1 MSISTTDP
9 VRQLIQ
15 KQSDTRANHEH
26 DCDLTDFEVS
36 IEGNSPP
43 PQKQYKIKPEA
54 EASEHGTVKELETRS
69 IVRKCGPVTNSP
81 RLPVPKGLS
90 QATPNVANPATIL
103 IQLPDALSSGLDI
116 KNGFLS
122 LYPKDQGKLA
132 SPINQTQNTVQ
143 SQARQKT
150 QGGAVLT
157 QRCRTVLTKSQE
169 IRNLRLQ
176 KNPKHDINYAELLSS
191 FTMYISTKCTVC
203 IGFFV
208 VVKNQ
213 VIKWDHIVGY
223 MTLENTETLFTSCIC
238 CHETTSYILC
248 TCNILKTF
256 SQNNSRLISIQSL
269 HGNEL
274 FHLQW
279 SDLSGKSQLL
289 PRDHLDVS
297 PWWNDTFYEENT
309 CALTE
314 TMDLVQTNLAKKTA
328 EILPSSSTHSAQ
340 YTYTGWD
347 WVFRG
352 CVFASMVTFTVT
364 LIQCC
369 YVRCALRS
377 LCKATHF
384 VPSLVPRLSVA
395 LKRLPLRYLCVV

>member
-1 MSISTTDP
+1 MLLQRKIKGVSA
-9 VRQLIQ
+9 Q
-15 KQSDTRANHEH
+15 KLVQW
-26 DCDLTDFEVS
+26 LTDINICDITTVNDRILPHQPKEVHGQPHFCEPKSETESSVLGNVPGQTRLYIDLKSLFTWAGEPFS
-36 IEGNSPP
+36 ICTQTCS
-43 PQKQYKIKPEA
+43 
-54 EASEHGTVKELETRS
+54 L
-69 IVRKCGPVTNSP
+69 
-81 RLPVPKGLS
+81 
-90 QATPNVANPATIL
+90 IL
-103 IQLPDALSSGLDI
+103 TS
-116 KNGFLS
+116 FTE
-122 LYPKDQGKLA
+122 DQ
-132 SPINQTQNTVQ
+132 P
-143 SQARQKT
+143 
-150 QGGAVLT
+150 
-157 QRCRTVLTKSQE
+157 SQE

-176 KNPKHDINYAELLSS
+176 KNPKRFIYMKDINYAELLSS

-213 VIKWDHIVGY
+213 VIKWDHIVGH

-314 TMDLVQTNLAKKTA
+314 TMDLVEQTILNTNLAKKTA

-384 VPSLVPRLSVA
+384 VPSPCTLTLQHI
-395 LKRLPLRYLCVV
+395 KHT

>member
-1 MSISTTDP
+1 MLLQRKIKGVSA
-9 VRQLIQ
+9 Q
-15 KQSDTRANHEH
+15 KLVQW
-26 DCDLTDFEVS
+26 LTDINICDITTVNEENLPIPAKEVHGQPHFCEPKSETESSVLGNVPGQTRLYIDLKSLCCLCCMYPGFHTAIPWIQMPGECPDQKTCTQTCSLTLTSFTEDQTQPRNPEPSS
-36 IEGNSPP
+36 IE
-43 PQKQYKIKPEA
+43 
-54 EASEHGTVKELETRS
+54 T
-69 IVRKCGPVTNSP
+69 
-81 RLPVPKGLS
+81 
-90 QATPNVANPATIL
+90 
-103 IQLPDALSSGLDI
+103 LDLHRRFI
-116 KNGFLS
+116 YMK
-122 LYPKDQGKLA
+122 
-132 SPINQTQNTVQ
+132 
-143 SQARQKT
+143 
-150 QGGAVLT
+150 
-157 QRCRTVLTKSQE
+157 
-169 IRNLRLQ
+169 
-176 KNPKHDINYAELLSS
+176 DINYAELLSS
-191 FTMYISTKCTVC
+191 FTMYISTKGCGEESSNKMGPHC
-203 IGFFV
+203 
-208 VVKNQ
+208 
-213 VIKWDHIVGY
+213 GY

-314 TMDLVQTNLAKKTA
+314 TMDLVEQTILNTNLAKKTA

-384 VPSLVPRLSVA
+384 VPSPCSCQLHKDCRSRPGMGYGLNWN
-395 LKRLPLRYLCVV
+395 

>member
-1 MSISTTDP
+1 MLLQRKIKGVSA
-9 VRQLIQ
+9 Q
-15 KQSDTRANHEH
+15 KLVQW
-26 DCDLTDFEVS
+26 LTDINICDITTVNERILTTTS
-36 IEGNSPP
+36 
-43 PQKQYKIKPEA
+43 QKKY
-54 EASEHGTVKELETRS
+54 T
-69 IVRKCGPVTNSP
+69 
-81 RLPVPKGLS
+81 
-90 QATPNVANPATIL
+90 
-103 IQLPDALSSGLDI
+103 
-116 KNGFLS
+116 
-122 LYPKDQGKLA
+122 A
-132 SPINQTQNTVQ
+132 SPIFVNQ
-143 SQARQKT
+143 SQRLKVLCLAMCQAKPDCTLISNLSVVFVVCT
-150 QGGAVLT
+150 QVFTLPFHGSRCQESVRTRKQLPAAGEPFSLCTQTCSLT
-157 QRCRTVLTKSQE
+157 LTSFTEDQPSQE

-176 KNPKHDINYAELLSS
+176 KNPKRFIYMKDINYAELLSS
-191 FTMYISTKCTVC
+191 FTMYIALSCTVC
-203 IGFFV
+203 IGFFRF

-213 VIKWDHIVGY
+213 VIKWDHI
-223 MTLENTETLFTSCIC
+223 TLFTSCIC

-248 TCNILKTF
+248 TC
-256 SQNNSRLISIQSL
+256 
-269 HGNEL
+269 
-274 FHLQW
+274 
-279 SDLSGKSQLL
+279 KSQLL

-314 TMDLVQTNLAKKTA
+314 TMDLVEQTILNTNLAKKTA

-384 VPSLVPRLSVA
+384 VPSPCSCQLHKDCRSRPGMGYGLNWN
-395 LKRLPLRYLCVV
+395 